1 MSNTYDPSK
10 FYTWQPEDKFE
21 LSGNEF
27 GTILNAIRAVLQ
39 TPEAERIMMLDRAN
53 RTIEGMMAK
62 AVEQGT
68 VTEVEP
74 SAMKKPEM
82 NILK

>member
-10 FYTWQPEDKFE
+10 MYTWQPEDKFE

-39 TPEAERIMMLDRAN
+39 TPEAERIMMFERAN
-53 RTIEGMMAK
+53 RAIEDMMAK
-62 AVEQGT
+62 AVEQGI
-68 VTEVEP
+68 VKEQQPPE
-74 SAMKKPEM
+74 KKSEM
-82 NILK
+82 RVIN